1 MTNDTLFTSR
11 CDTAGGAGGGGLGSN
26 LGFGKMASGSLDNLK
41 PVSLPQVMEVH
52 EPCFLMPT
60 EVMLMLMQYIGIS
73 RYQKRRFKEKES
85 NIPQ

>member
-52 EPCFLMPT
+52 EPCFADADRDDVDAIYRNFQIL
-60 EVMLMLMQYIGIS
+60 E
-73 RYQKRRFKEKES
+73 E
-85 NIPQ
+85 NI

>member
-11 CDTAGGAGGGGLGSN
+11 CDTAGGGGLGSN

-52 EPCFLMPT
+52 EPCFADADRDDVDAIYRNFQIL
-60 EVMLMLMQYIGIS
+60 E
-73 RYQKRRFKEKES
+73 E
-85 NIPQ
+85 NI